1 LCDISLV
8 MILIRFPDAETKQK
22 AVGFLLG
29 RFPGKSWA
37 TGEVAV
43 PDEALS
49 ALALEGFHFTV
60 EGPATYER
68 LVPLR
73 NSPAAAV

>member
-1 LCDISLV
+1 
-8 MILIRFPDAETKQK
+8 MIVIRFSDAKTKER
-22 AVGFLLG
+22 AIGFLVG
-29 RFPGKSWA
+29 RFPGKTWV

-43 PDEALS
+43 PDEAL
-49 ALALEGFHFTV
+49 AELATGGFQFTV

-73 NSPAAAV
+73 DIAAAAV

>member
-1 LCDISLV
+1 MTI
-8 MILIRFPDAETKQK
+8 IRFADAETKK
-22 AVGFLLG
+22 RAIAFLLG

-43 PDEALS
+43 PGEAL
-49 ALALEGFHFTV
+49 AELATEGFQFSV

-73 NSPAAAV
+73 KVAATAV

>member
-1 LCDISLV
+1 MTI
-8 MILIRFPDAETKQK
+8 IRFADVEAKK
-22 AVGFLLG
+22 RAIAFLVG

-43 PDEALS
+43 PGEAL
-49 ALALEGFHFTV
+49 AELAAEGFQFTV
-60 EGPATYER
+60 DGPATYER

-73 NSPAAAV
+73 NIAATAV